1 MSRVKSQDSQVQ
13 QTQHLPAAPPAQEPA
28 QIDLPIRVRNEA
40 DHPGEPKTQGW
51 EQYFGTDDKNF
62 AKWQQLGRDL
72 GLPEETLTSKKTI
85 RKALRGTWVNIHD
98 FVYHAK
104 NKPDDALRGTWVN
117 IHDFVYHA
125 KNKPDDVQFFESERQ
140 LSEYTLRTKKIFP
153 RSHISHDSPLCDL
166 LAQILNPRQG
176 SKSKK

>member
-1 MSRVKSQDSQVQ
+1 MQSFPVSTPTITALTPAIMSK
-13 QTQHLPAAPPAQEPA
+13 
-28 QIDLPIRVRNEA
+28 
-40 DHPGEPKTQGW
+40 

-72 GLPEETLTSKKTI
+72 GIPEETLTSKRKI

-104 NKPDDALRGTWVN
+104 NKPDDVR
-117 IHDFVYHA
+117 
-125 KNKPDDVQFFESERQ
+125 FFESEQQ
-140 LSEYTLRTKKIFP
+140 LSAYTKETGKFYPREY
-153 RSHISHDSPLCDL
+153 ISQDSPLCDL
-166 LAQILNPRQG
+166 LAQILNPRGG